1 MGISAAMAARIAGS
15 KASSTG
21 NFLKPG
27 DYVLEVQKMLE
38 KADARKGAAFIC
50 EFLVLEATKTDETV
64 TPNPVGT
71 QASYVVNLTQDSG
84 PGNVKAF
91 LMVLL
96 DAPEADVTG
105 QSIEEALSDA
115 QPFRF
120 FRVRDSAFQK
130 PQRNDPKK
138 MFTYH
143 KWAKFEAD
151 YTDEGLLALAA
162 RRKTA
167 TAAEASEKAAKT
179 A

>member
-27 DYVLEVQKMLE
+27 DYLLEVQKMLE

-50 EFLVLEATKTDETV
+50 EFIVIEAMKTDETV
-64 TPNPVGT
+64 TPNVVGS

-96 DAPEADVTG
+96 DVPEDQVTG
-105 QSIEEALSDA
+105 ESIVEALSDQ

-130 PQRNDPKK
+130 PQRSDPSK

-143 KWAKFEAD
+143 KWSKFEPD
-151 YTDEGLLALAA
+151 YTDEGLVAISA
-162 RRKTA
+162 RRR
-167 TAAEASEKAAKT
+167 AADEEAKNKPA
-179 A
+179 